1 MRGKKS
7 KPTLLDLFAGA
18 GGLSIGFEEAGFE
31 VIGAT
36 DFDKW
41 SCDTL
46 RINHPDAAIIEGD
59 ITDLSSKE
67 LMKALGGKQVDVI
80 VGGPPCQGFSQL
92 GKRIANDPRNKLLY
106 EFFRVVT
113 DLRPK
118 VFVMENVPQLL
129 KSDQYAEFKELVASS
144 EYEIVEKVLLA
155 ADYGAPQKRQRA
167 IIIGSRIGTPSHPA
181 PTHRNPQNPL
191 DLFDANLEVWK
202 TVKDAIGDLPLKPT
216 GVDLHVGRN
225 PTELSK
231 QRYSH
236 IPVGGNRFNLPKE
249 LTPNCWLNKPTG
261 LTDVFGRLWWDRPS
275 VTIRTEFFKPEKGR
289 YLHPTEDR
297 PITLREAARIQGFP
311 DSYKF
316 TGSYTQIAKQIG
328 NAVPTALAES
338 IAEQVLSI
346 LESPVTE
353 AAESKES
360 ARLPLILS
368 ELAA

>member
-1 MRGKKS
+1 
-7 KPTLLDLFAGA
+7 
-18 GGLSIGFEEAGFE
+18 
-31 VIGAT
+31 
-36 DFDKW
+36 
-41 SCDTL
+41 
-46 RINHPDAAIIEGD
+46 
-59 ITDLSSKE
+59 
-67 LMKALGGKQVDVI
+67 
-80 VGGPPCQGFSQL
+80 
-92 GKRIANDPRNKLLY
+92 
-106 EFFRVVT
+106 
-113 DLRPK
+113 
-118 VFVMENVPQLL
+118 
-129 KSDQYAEFKELVASS
+129 
-144 EYEIVEKVLLA
+144 
-155 ADYGAPQKRQRA
+155 
-167 IIIGSRIGTPSHPA
+167 
-181 PTHRNPQNPL
+181 
-191 DLFDANLEVWK
+191 
-202 TVKDAIGDLPLKPT
+202 VKDAIGDLPLKPT